1 MLKIK
6 WLLFDWGDTLM
17 YDNPSYTG
25 EIALWPEI
33 ALMDGVLSVLPRLA
47 YEYRCAV
54 VSNAT
59 DSNAATMKAA
69 LERVGIDRY
78 FSFFITSN
86 EIGYKN
92 RMNGF
97 SPPSRRR

>member
-1 MLKIK
+1 MPIPPCKHS
-6 WLLFDWGDTLM
+6 FTTAGCC
-17 YDNPSYTG
+17 
-25 EIALWPEI
+25 
-33 ALMDGVLSVLPRLA
+33 
-47 YEYRCAV
+47 EYRRAV
-54 VSNAT
+54 VSNAV

-69 LERVGIDRY
+69 FERMGIDRY